1 MKPRSA
7 INKGKRYEKY
17 IAEIIRESGLDPRAG
32 REIGSGSGRAKGD
45 IRSTIPFLIECKN
58 EVGVPKWL
66 LDRIDQ
72 ARAQSRK
79 GFAFRDRWA
88 LVMRDPRTSETQSD
102 DYVVIDFGEFLE
114 LIKKAAEPQT
124 AAPDRD
130 FKYKV
135 ENLRRAANE
144 VIKRL

>member
-1 MKPRSA
+1 
-7 INKGKRYEKY
+7 
-17 IAEIIRESGLDPRAG
+17 
-32 REIGSGSGRAKGD
+32 
-45 IRSTIPFLIECKN
+45 
-58 EVGVPKWL
+58 
-66 LDRIDQ
+66 
-72 ARAQSRK
+72 
-79 GFAFRDRWA
+79 
-88 LVMRDPRTSETQSD
+88 MRDPRTSETQSD